1 MFYNFEKEEEKK
13 ELYECSSV
21 DLSSLSEEE
30 LLSVG
35 AVYFHGHF
43 PDEEDGHNFAKYLS
57 RLKEKTSNLEN
68 ITILKSTESIFT
80 PEVVLQLAECFP
92 YVKTFRICGWGC
104 STFAPGAIKSFQ
116 YFKNL
121 RTLKIHNYDARDYF
135 QLQEFGTLKQLKY
148 LIIDYTWNGAYNFE
162 SLAFLKEMNLDKI
175 EIEGVISVYN
185 PAVNDEFN
193 ASILNNKKLQQK
205 KRNFQKIVSKAAP
218 GNKSSI
224 EAAEGF
230 FTRGMIDKG
239 IEYLYMYGATKNP
252 EQNPPFTISKSA
264 DRQDILLFK
273 WENRDWL
280 TIEYFN
286 KRPFLKK
293 LYPNTEVEL
302 DDFNN
307 VAFYYKYPPALEKI
321 FN

>member
-1 MFYNFEKEEEKK
+1 MFYNFEEEKK
-13 ELYECSSV
+13 ELYEYSLGN
-21 DLSSLSEEE
+21 LSSLREEE
-30 LLSVG
+30 LSSVG
-35 AVYFHGHF
+35 SVDVSWHF
-43 PDEEDGHNFAKYLS
+43 FDDADSDKFVKKLL
-57 RLKEKTSNLEN
+57 RLKAKTANLSN
-68 ITILKSTESIFT
+68 ITQLKSWESGYT
-80 PEVVLQLAECFP
+80 SDVVQQLAECFP
-92 YVKTFRICGWGC
+92 YVKTFMIRGAD
-104 STFAPGAIKSFQ
+104 FAAGAIKSFQ

-148 LIIDYTWNGAYNFE
+148 LIIDYTRAGAYNFE

-175 EIEGVISVYN
+175 EIEGVIYVYN
-185 PAVNDEFN
+185 PAINGEFN
-193 ASILNNKKLQQK
+193 ASILNNRKLQQK
-205 KRNFQKIVSKAAP
+205 KRHFQKIVSKAAP

-264 DRQDILLFK
+264 ERQDILLFK

-286 KRPFLKK
+286 QRPFLKG
-293 LYPNTEVEL
+293 LYPDTEIEL
-302 DDFNN
+302 NSFHN
-307 VAFYYKYPPALEKI
+307 VAFSYKYPPVLNNI
-321 FN
+321 

>member
-1 MFYNFEKEEEKK
+1 MFYNFEEEKK
-13 ELYECSSV
+13 ELYEYSLGN
-21 DLSSLSEEE
+21 LSSLREEE
-30 LLSVG
+30 LSSVG
-35 AVYFHGHF
+35 SVDVSWHF
-43 PDEEDGHNFAKYLS
+43 FDDADSDKFVKKLL
-57 RLKEKTSNLEN
+57 RLKAKTANLSN
-68 ITILKSTESIFT
+68 ITQLKSWESGYT
-80 PEVVLQLAECFP
+80 SDVVQQLAECFP
-92 YVKTFRICGWGC
+92 YVKTFMIRGAD
-104 STFAPGAIKSFQ
+104 FAAGAIKSFQ

-148 LIIDYTWNGAYNFE
+148 LIIDYTRAGAYNFE

-175 EIEGVISVYN
+175 EIEGVIYVYN
-185 PAVNDEFN
+185 PAINGEFN
-193 ASILNNKKLQQK
+193 ASILNNRKLQQK
-205 KRNFQKIVSKAAP
+205 KRHFQKIVSKAAP

-239 IEYLYMYGATKNP
+239 IEYLYMYGATENP

-264 DRQDILLFK
+264 ERQDILLFK

-286 KRPFLKK
+286 QRPFLKG
-293 LYPNTEVEL
+293 LYPDTEIEL
-302 DDFNN
+302 NSFHN
-307 VAFYYKYPPALEKI
+307 VAFSYKYPPVLNNI
-321 FN
+321 

>member
-1 MFYNFEKEEEKK
+1 MLYHFEGRSEK
-13 ELYECSSV
+13 ELYEYSLGN
-21 DLSSLSEEE
+21 LSSLSEEE

-35 AVYFHGHF
+35 AVNFWGYLHN
-43 PDEEDGHNFAKYLS
+43 EEDGHNFAKYLS

-92 YVKTFRICGWGC
+92 YVKTFRICCWG
-104 STFAPGAIKSFQ
+104 SDTFAPGAIKSFQ

-121 RTLKIHNYDARDYF
+121 RTLKIHNYDAQNYF
-135 QLQEFGTLKQLKY
+135 QLQEFGALKQLKY
-148 LIIDYTWNGAYNFE
+148 LIIDFTWAGAYNFE
-162 SLAFLKEMNLDKI
+162 SLAFLKEMNLAKI

-185 PAVNDEFN
+185 PAVNGDFN

-205 KRNFQKIVSKAAP
+205 EAAFQKIVSKAAP

-230 FTRGMIDKG
+230 FIRGMIDKG
-239 IEYLYMYGATKNP
+239 IEYLYMYGSTKKT
-252 EQNPPFTISKSA
+252 EQKPPFTISKSA
-264 DRQDILLFK
+264 EHQDILLLK
-273 WENRDWL
+273 WENRDWV

-286 KRPFLKK
+286 QRPFLKK

-302 DDFNN
+302 RELTN
-307 VAFYYKYPPALEKI
+307 VRFY
-321 FN
+321 

>member
-1 MFYNFEKEEEKK
+1 MFYNFENEKK
-13 ELYECSSV
+13 ELYEYSLGN
-21 DLSSLSEEE
+21 LSSLSEEE

-35 AVYFHGHF
+35 AVNLFGHLH
-43 PDEEDGHNFAKYLS
+43 DEEGSNNFAKYLS
-57 RLKEKTSNLEN
+57 QLKEKTSNLEN
-68 ITILKSTESIFT
+68 ITKLESTESIFT
-80 PEVVLQLAECFP
+80 SEVVQQLAECFP
-92 YVKTFRICGWGC
+92 YVKTFRIRGWGV
-104 STFAPGAIKSFQ
+104 STFFSGAIKSFQ

-121 RTLKIHNYDARDYF
+121 RTLKIHNYEARDYF

-148 LIIDYTWNGAYNFE
+148 LIIDYTWDGTYNFE

-185 PAVNDEFN
+185 PAVNGKFN
-193 ASILNNKKLQQK
+193 VSILNNKKLQQK
-205 KRNFQKIVSKAAP
+205 EAAFQKIVSKAAP

-230 FTRGMIDKG
+230 FIRGMIDKG
-239 IEYLYMYGATKNP
+239 IEYLYMYGSTKKP
-252 EQNPPFTISKSA
+252 EQKPPFTISKSA
-264 DRQDILLFK
+264 ERQDILLFK

-286 KRPFLKK
+286 KRPFLKN

-302 DDFNN
+302 RELTN
-307 VAFYYKYPPALEKI
+307 VSFYYKYPPVLKNI
-321 FN
+321 